1 MQIRVDN
8 LTTVWRW
15 WDSKDAKMKWTFPQL
30 KLQEGVKRKQKASA
44 FMIVCIFA
52 EMISPVLLFVSCF
65 KDTLAYW
72 HSLFR
77 HSTSGPSGQVK
88 TQPLKPKKPQKASCL
103 ESDPHTKTAQTQ
115 QRTKKRQSKNKFP
128 WRCCSF
134 PESKSFFS
142 FEKVQKFVGFFDS
155 AWQQRV
161 SCSNLP
167 PKPWRTTMH
176 GTERWRWGMLMEGS
190 SIWICFQN

>member
-1 MQIRVDN
+1 MTSNFPEKNHENPMQIRVDN

-115 QRTKKRQSKNKFP
+115 QRTKKKTIKKQVSLKMLQFP
-128 WRCCSF
+128 WIKIVF
-134 PESKSFFS
+134 FFWKGSKICWIFWFS
-142 FEKVQKFVGFFDS
+142 LAAKS
-155 AWQQRV
+155 
-161 SCSNLP
+161 
-167 PKPWRTTMH
+167 
-176 GTERWRWGMLMEGS
+176 
-190 SIWICFQN
+190 

>member
-1 MQIRVDN
+1 
-8 LTTVWRW
+8 
-15 WDSKDAKMKWTFPQL
+15 
-30 KLQEGVKRKQKASA
+30 
-44 FMIVCIFA
+44 MIVCIFA

-115 QRTKKRQSKNKFP
+115 QRTKKKTIKKQVSLKMLQFP
-128 WRCCSF
+128 
-134 PESKSFFS
+134 
-142 FEKVQKFVGFFDS
+142 
-155 AWQQRV
+155 
-161 SCSNLP
+161 
-167 PKPWRTTMH
+167 
-176 GTERWRWGMLMEGS
+176 
-190 SIWICFQN
+190 